1 LILIT
6 GATGFLGRNVC
17 SYLTAQGYHLRVL
30 VRPTSD
36 VSFLETLNNVEI
48 VAGDVEDAQSV
59 QAAIQGCNYVVH
71 AAAYFRLWGPP
82 EPFIK
87 TNVQGTRNVLKAA
100 HSAQVKRF
108 IHISTIIVVGPQKA
122 GDIITE
128 QTPRNPYPS
137 DNYAKTKSKGECLAL
152 SYQNKGLPV
161 IILRL
166 GALYGPYG
174 HYGFNRL
181 FFEEFLHNWRVEV
194 QGGQHFIFPCFVKD
208 AAKAIENSLTK
219 GRVGEI
225 YNISNPSISHQEAN
239 AVISHLA
246 GRSNWRIN
254 VPRWLM
260 IQFVRFLELIALF
273 TKQEPF
279 YPINLEPY
287 VFDDWIVDSSK
298 AIRELS
304 FTSTPFCEGA
314 ERTLAWYRSIGY
326 KV

>member
-6 GATGFLGRNVC
+6 GATGFLGRNLC
-17 SYLTAQGYHLRVL
+17 SYLAAQGYQLRAL
-30 VRPTSD
+30 VRSTSD
-36 VSFLETLNNVEI
+36 ASFLEALNNVEI
-48 VAGDVEDAQSV
+48 AIGDVEDVQSV
-59 QAAIQGCNYVVH
+59 QAAMQGCHYVVH

-87 TNVQGTRNVLKAA
+87 TNIQGTRNVLKAA

-122 GDIITE
+122 GDIISE

-137 DNYAKTKSKGECLAL
+137 DNYAKTKSTGECLVL
-152 SYQNKGLPV
+152 SYQDKGLPV

-166 GALYGPYG
+166 GALYGPHG

-194 QGGQHFIFPCFVKD
+194 QSGQHFIFPCFVKD
-208 AAKAIENSLTK
+208 AAKAIETSLTQ

-225 YNISNPSISHQEAN
+225 YNICNQSISHREAN
-239 AVISHLA
+239 AIISRLA
-246 GRSNWRIN
+246 RRSNWRLN

-260 IQFVRFLELIALF
+260 LQFVKLLELIALF
-273 TKQEPF
+273 TKREPF

-287 VFDDWIVDSSK
+287 VFDDWIVDSRK
-298 AIRELS
+298 ANRELS
-304 FTSTPFCEGA
+304 FISTSFCEGA